1 MEAFMSRNQQN
12 DKLSFLKFQLK
23 LEQQNKIL
31 INFEQIFDI
40 EDKMI
45 LDQAIGKCNR
55 RERRVHMVA

>member
-12 DKLSFLKFQLK
+12 DKLSFLKFQLN

-45 LDQAIGKCNR
+45 LDQAIGKCSR
-55 RERRVHMVA
+55 HERRVHMVA